1 MVSTASYT
9 SVIEYFTDLG
19 FTVSKWNSKELLSVS
34 PSALIKHADVLNM
47 LYYSL
52 LLHRVMP
59 YTVLG
64 KYVCLPGI
72 WLLSIPLS

>member
-1 MVSTASYT
+1 MLRTVSST
-9 SVIEYFTDLG
+9 SGTEYSTDLG
-19 FTVSKWNSKELLSVS
+19 FIVCKGNSEELLSVS
-34 PSALIKHADVLNM
+34 PSGLIKHAEVLNM